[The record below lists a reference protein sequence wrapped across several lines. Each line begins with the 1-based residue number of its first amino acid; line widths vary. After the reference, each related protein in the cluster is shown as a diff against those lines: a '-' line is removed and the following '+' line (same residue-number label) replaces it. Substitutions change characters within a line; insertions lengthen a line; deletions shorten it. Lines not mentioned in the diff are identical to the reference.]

1 MKDIIIGDKKSSS
14 CSAVIY
20 FEHPEVQNIISQN
33 SQLYWCHEEFTRT
46 SIFILKD
53 TDEGEALTA
62 LLHCKSSLECV
73 ENFLLNIA
81 LSNMDVSDFRIIME
95 NCRKSS
101 FGDGIKYNQQQLRKV
116 MGV

>member
-33 SQLYWCHEEFTRT
+33 SKLYWCHEEFTRT

-53 TDEGEALTA
+53 TDEGEVLTA

-73 ENFLLNIA
+73 ENFLLNIT

-101 FGDGIKYNQQQLRKV
+101 FGDGIKYNQQQLRKA
-116 MGV
+116 MGI